1 VLGMHLVFGASL
13 FDSEWFISFLKFDD
27 PFQLIGLALLTA
39 CFRLCYTWGKFET
52 FPSFLFLTTSPCM
65 CAAGQRPLT
74 KHHEIFSGQPKT
86 LELGNFRFFLDS
98 LVPQGVS

>member
-1 VLGMHLVFGASL
+1 MLGMHLVFGASL

-65 CAAGQRPLT
+65 CAAWSKAFDQASRNFQWPTQDFGIGQLQ
-74 KHHEIFSGQPKT
+74 ILS
-86 LELGNFRFFLDS
+86 
-98 LVPQGVS
+98 